1 MAVAAAFDIG
11 QGIDARRGET
21 GISGS
26 MRSTKARLPVC
37 RKCLK
42 PLTWTLI
49 VSLALMAK
57 QRQANQRTSMDAHE
71 FLSIKKC
78 AEYETNFTPRITNQT
93 GALTG

>member
-1 MAVAAAFDIG
+1 MAVAAAFDLG

-37 RKCLK
+37 RKCLQ

-49 VSLALMAK
+49 VSLALIAK
-57 QRQANQRTSMDAHE
+57 QGQANQRTSMDANE
-71 FLSIKKC
+71 FLSINNALNKK
-78 AEYETNFTPRITNQT
+78 QT
-93 GALTG
+93 SHPVQRTRPAH